1 MAELN
6 EQFIQE
12 CLDRHPYNTDM
23 SKLILEIAQGANVTE
38 TLLSRVSRSDII
50 EWLGYEIQILLE
62 PAVKPPIEER
72 NSAELLLGYLEKT
85 KADGSP
91 GLVIDVEREAVEE
104 LGVGPKYYQVFYVT
118 IRYEGAELAEPAPDS
133 EGEYK
138 DGKWVAEPAK
148 WPALLEGLM
157 PLPELV
163 SEEPEV
169 EVEEEEVDQPGEHEQ
184 REQAVLLEIE
194 RGTAG
199 GTLERA
205 DEGTTDMRRPEP
217 SRTPELFR

>member
-1 MAELN
+1 
-6 EQFIQE
+6 
-12 CLDRHPYNTDM
+12 
-23 SKLILEIAQGANVTE
+23 
-38 TLLSRVSRSDII
+38 LL
-50 EWLGYEIQILLE
+50 
-62 PAVKPPIEER
+62 PKP
-72 NSAELLLGYLEKT
+72 
-85 KADGSP
+85 
-91 GLVIDVEREAVEE
+91 
-104 LGVGPKYYQVFYVT
+104 Q
-118 IRYEGAELAEPAPDS
+118 LAEPAPDS

-169 EVEEEEVDQPGEHEQ
+169 EVEEEVDQPGEHEQ
-184 REQAVLLEIE
+184 REQAVLREIE

-205 DEGTTDMRRPEP
+205 DEGTIDMRRPEP
-217 SRTPELFR
+217 SRTPDLFR